1 MPNIDFLKSSKKK
14 KTKIKQNKVED
25 NKIFVSDIDGIDI
38 DSYSKA
44 HGISIDEIKQKIKTQ
59 QLISRSERG
68 EIYIYEEPLDPGS
81 VDSNLEKIEEEFT
94 IELKDVNV
102 KLVDDFISDVHIDT
116 SIQSENNSGF
126 SENIELDESQKTLI
140 DTKLE
145 QAASTESSRVLD
157 AHVQKES
164 KENLGLKQELKQDD
178 EKRLES
184 RDEKISQT
192 KEVQTSLGLPPV
204 SSIEADSTMGYLAIL
219 AENLKISK
227 QEQIELLKLTQ
238 ESIKRVVDSTEKLIA
253 TKETLIEEKDKVI
266 KSMQE
271 KINEYTSTRSKL
283 LQENEDL
290 KILVQ
295 ALELSNKRYQN
306 VK

>member
-1 MPNIDFLKSSKKK
+1 MPNIEFLKSSKKK
-14 KTKIKQNKVED
+14 KAKLKQNKVGD

-44 HGISIDEIKQKIKTQ
+44 HGISIDEIKEKIKTQ

-68 EIYIYEEPLDPGS
+68 EIYIYEESEDSG
-81 VDSNLEKIEEEFT
+81 VDDSDVEKIEEEFT
-94 IELKDVNV
+94 IEFKDVDV
-102 KLVDDFISDVHIDT
+102 KLVDDFISDVRIDT
-116 SIQSENNSGF
+116 RTQYESRSESGKNLESSI
-126 SENIELDESQKTLI
+126 SQKTGTN
-140 DTKLE
+140 TKLE
-145 QAASTESSRVLD
+145 QAELIESSNVLD
-157 AHVQKES
+157 AFKEP
-164 KENLGLKQELKQDD
+164 KENIGLKQELKHEIDWKLKKTG
-178 EKRLES
+178 EN
-184 RDEKISQT
+184 ISQA
-192 KEVQTSLGLPPV
+192 KEVQTSLDLPPV
-204 SSIEADSTMGYLAIL
+204 SSVEAGSTMGYLAIL

-271 KINEYTSTRSKL
+271 KINEYNHTRSKL